1 MAFTATQMIN
11 SGGVTSVFGRRLKLD
26 RLNFLIGGPGYREPI
41 EDLTTVAT
49 TLAHGAISRISGLLS
64 SQGPVQHNL
73 PNPALAIGQRKVI
86 IMDCTSTGSQQFLS
100 TPNGAAIFAS
110 SLGTTVG
117 VINFIGPGG
126 RIVLRAVSSAAWS
139 VESEGPYISTAFG
152 KNLTYTTST

>member
-1 MAFTATQMIN
+1 MAYTTQQL
-11 SGGVTSVFGRRLKLD
+11 GAERQTSIHGRRLGLD
-26 RLNFLIGGPGYREPI
+26 RLDFLVGPKGVREPI

-49 TLAHGAISRISGLLS
+49 TLAHGGMSRISGVLS

-73 PNPALAIGQRKVI
+73 PVPRIGTRKVI
-86 IMDCTSTGSQQFLS
+86 VLDSTSTGSYQFLS

-126 RIVLRAVSSAAWS
+126 RIVLRAVSTSVWS